1 VALRYIG
8 GVRGPR
14 WQGITWLTL
23 VSTAAVVIINL
34 AGIWE
39 IAEARKGLEEGA
51 QRVLSLE
58 TAARARAI
66 ESRLAQARADLA
78 FMTGSPVF
86 FDLEEAL
93 RSGNPT
99 LARWRRLEAE
109 GALLLFLRAHPE
121 IMRAVVRSPE
131 GRPLLE
137 AARRGGVPV
146 LWMSA
151 GETPTSLERRL
162 ADPIERPVEGRFE
175 PRLGTRTVEG
185 AVTAEVTID
194 AARVL
199 SRDVAGAGRA
209 CALRDGDGRV
219 LAAEPGV
226 AAEPGGPAGPAA
238 GPEGSAGGAP
248 GSSGFEVPVGSE
260 GWSAPAPWTLSC
272 VQTGASPLSLVQ
284 PMSARYRL
292 TLGLNLVVM
301 SLAFVLGGFAIHQ
314 ARVRQTMEAT
324 ARQET
329 RVRELERQLFH
340 AERLGTVGRLA
351 AGMAH
356 EINNPL
362 EGMSNY
368 LALAREDL
376 ARGDAAGAGRRLD
389 GLEEGLR
396 RTSAVV
402 TQVLAHADPARA
414 PLAPVDLAAVLRQTA
429 EFVGSRPEFRNIR
442 FDLEIEPRLPEV
454 PGRQALLGQV
464 FLNLVL
470 NACEAQPQGGEVRI
484 GARSSGARVAVE
496 IADRGPGIPDSEAAR
511 IFEPFYST
519 KQSTGLGLSICYGIV
534 TQHGG
539 DLSVTPRP
547 GGGALFLIDLPVA
560 PAGTGAVMGT
570 GETAPRPVRGGRR
583 V

>member
-1 VALRYIG
+1 MLRYIDR
-8 GVRGPR
+8 VRGPR
-14 WQGITWLTL
+14 WQGITWLTVL
-23 VSTAAVVIINL
+23 STAAVVVINL

-39 IAEARKGLEEGA
+39 IAEARRGLREGA
-51 QRVLSLE
+51 HRILSLE

-86 FDLEEAL
+86 FDLEAAL
-93 RSGNPT
+93 VSGNPT

-121 IMRAVVRSPE
+121 MMRAVIRSPG

-151 GETPTSLERRL
+151 GETPAGPGRRS
-162 ADPIERPVEGRFE
+162 ADPIVQPVEGRFE
-175 PRLGTRTVEG
+175 QRLGTRTVEG

-199 SRDVAGAGRA
+199 SRDEVAGETGKA
-209 CALRDGDGRV
+209 CTLRDGGDRV
-219 LAAEPGV
+219 LAAEPG
-226 AAEPGGPAGPAA
+226 ARQ
-238 GPEGSAGGAP
+238 AGGAADGGAP
-248 GSSGFEVPVGSE
+248 VGERADPAEIVVPVGSE

-272 VQTGASPLSLVQ
+272 SHTGASPLSLLEPVA
-284 PMSARYRL
+284 ARYRL
-292 TLGLNLVVM
+292 TLGLNLIVM
-301 SLAFVLGGFAIHQ
+301 SMAFVLGGFAIHQ
-314 ARVRQTMEAT
+314 ARVTQTMEAT

-376 ARGDAAGAGRRLD
+376 KRGDTAAARRRLG

-402 TQVLAHADPARA
+402 SQVLAHADPAKA
-414 PLAPVDLAAVLRQTA
+414 PMSPVDVAALLRQTA
-429 EFVGSRPEFRNIR
+429 EFVGSRPEFRDIR
-442 FDLEIEPRLPEV
+442 FVLEIQDGLPSV

-464 FLNLVL
+464 FLNLAL
-470 NACEAQPQGGEVRI
+470 NACEAQPRGGEVRI
-484 GARSSGARVAVE
+484 GARRSGSRLTVE
-496 IADRGPGIPDSEAAR
+496 IADRGPGVPASEAAR
-511 IFEPFYST
+511 IFEPFYTT
-519 KQSTGLGLSICYGIV
+519 KQSSGLGLSICYGIV

-539 DLSVTPRP
+539 ELGVAERP
-547 GGGALFLIDLPVA
+547 GGGALFRIDLPA
-560 PAGTGAVMGT
+560 AATETGA
-570 GETAPRPVRGGRR
+570 TARRPAEGGSRA
-583 V
+583 